1 VKIPAVLAV
10 TAILAGCAS
19 QPPERRVDASLFN
32 DQWFA
37 APSERISAADV
48 FAMSAEMREYLAT
61 EITPGMKERDVQ
73 KTLFDRLYAEG
84 QLKLDYDATTTR
96 NAAQAFAARS
106 GNCLSLVLLTAALA
120 RELGLPVRFQMVYVD
135 EAWSRRGGIEFSS
148 DHVNVTLLAKT
159 GIGTRSGLRGSDLT
173 IDFMPP
179 EDLASRR
186 TRVLAGNT
194 IVAMYMNNRAAESL
208 GEPPFNRAYWWARA
222 AIAEDPGYIPA
233 YNTLGIVYKLHG
245 DLREAQRVF
254 EWILE
259 LESENTIA
267 MGNLVMVY
275 KALDM
280 TADADALAARL
291 EAIRPYPPFYYFDL
305 GVEAMKQQDYLAARR
320 LFTKHI
326 QRDAFHDQS
335 HYWLG
340 LAYFQLGDVK
350 RAEREIAIAID
361 ASTTSADRELYTA
374 ELDRLRATR
383 H

>member
-1 VKIPAVLAV
+1 MNFVAALAVSAVLG
-10 TAILAGCAS
+10 GCAS
-19 QPPERRVDASLFN
+19 VPAEPRPDSMFN
-32 DQWFA
+32 DHLFT
-37 APSERISAADV
+37 APPERISAEDV
-48 FAMSAEMREYLAT
+48 FAMSAEMHEYLAT
-61 EITPGMKERDVQ
+61 EIVPGLKERDVQ
-73 KTLFDRLYAEG
+73 KTLFDRLYVEG
-84 QLKLDYDATTTR
+84 QLKLDYDATMTR
-96 NAAQAFAARS
+96 NAAQAFAAKS

-135 EAWSRRGGIEFSS
+135 EAWSRRDGIEFSTE
-148 DHVNVTLLAKT
+148 HVNVTLLAKT
-159 GIGTRSGLRGSDLT
+159 GIGTRGGMEATDLT
-173 IDFMPP
+173 IDFLPP

-208 GEPPFNRAYWWARA
+208 SEPPFNRAYWWARA

-233 YNTLGIVYKLHG
+233 YNTLGIVYKLHD

-275 KALDM
+275 KALRM
-280 TADADALAARL
+280 TAQADELTARL
-291 EAIRPYPPFYYFDL
+291 EAIRPYPPFYYFDQ
-305 GVEAMKQQDYLAARR
+305 GVEAMKQQDYIAARR
-320 LFTKHI
+320 LFTKHV
-326 QRDAFHDQS
+326 QRNAFHDQA

-340 LAYFQLGDVK
+340 LAYYQLGDVN
-350 RAEREIAIAID
+350 RAEREMAIAID
-361 ASTTSADRELYTA
+361 ASTTSAERELYTA
-374 ELDRLRATR
+374 ELDRLRAAR